1 MLRGIG
7 KALHRDD
14 PRLAS
19 MLATFA
25 RLTDGE
31 AMPGREQMSRRQ
43 PDAGQRC
50 IWLPPGRQ
58 PDYRAAARHDD
69 SVAPADPAPVAGI
82 LRSRRRDRGEP
93 AR

>member
-1 MLRGIG
+1 MSLSLRDRRMLRGIG

-31 AMPGREQMSRRQ
+31 AMPGREQDVT
-43 PDAGQRC
+43 PPAGC
-50 IWLPPGRQ
+50 GPALHL
-58 PDYRAAARHDD
+58 AATGTA
-69 SVAPADPAPVAGI
+69 A
-82 LRSRRRDRGEP
+82 
-93 AR
+93 